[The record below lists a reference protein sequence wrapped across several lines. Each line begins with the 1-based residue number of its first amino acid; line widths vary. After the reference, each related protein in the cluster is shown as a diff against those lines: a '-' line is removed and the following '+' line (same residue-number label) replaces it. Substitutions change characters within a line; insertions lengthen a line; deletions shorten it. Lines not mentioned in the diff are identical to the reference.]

1 MQATKPQGAALH
13 SVFERV
19 LHEQRRALYGW
30 SLGLGALALLEIAM
44 YPTVRS
50 NPTFAKLGESYP
62 EALRSL
68 FNISDFT
75 SGTGYLRTE
84 LFSVIV
90 PMLVVVVGVLWGGDA
105 IAGEEERGTIDLLL
119 ANPVSR
125 RRVLLEKWAAL
136 LAGILAVCAA
146 LSLGLAIG
154 IPATGMH
161 AGFVAVA
168 AAIVATALLGALFAT
183 VALALSAATGRRGL
197 ARGVTTALAVAA
209 YLVSSLADL
218 VSWLKPLRPLSPW
231 YHALGIDPLKV
242 GFAPVHL
249 LVLAGL
255 TAVFLLAGIAA
266 FDRRDLAV

>member
-1 MQATKPQGAALH
+1 MLATRPRGAALH
-13 SVFERV
+13 SIFERV
-19 LHEQRRALYGW
+19 LHEQRKALYGW
-30 SLGLGALALLEIAM
+30 SVGLGALALLETAM
-44 YPTVRS
+44 YPTIRS

-75 SGTGYLRTE
+75 TGTGYLRTE

-136 LAGILAVCAA
+136 LAGVVAVCAA
-146 LSLGLAIG
+146 LALGLAIG
-154 IPATGMH
+154 IPATGLH
-161 AGFVAVA
+161 AGVTKVA
-168 AAIVATALLGALFAT
+168 AAIVATMLLGVLYAT

-209 YLVSSLADL
+209 YLLSSLADL
-218 VSWLKPLRPLSPW
+218 VGWLKPLRPLSPW
-231 YHALGIDPLKV
+231 YHALGVDPLSS
-242 GFAPVHL
+242 GFAPGHL
-249 LVLAGL
+249 LVLLGL
-255 TAVFLLAGIAA
+255 TVVFLLAGLVA